1 MVARDECDV
10 TFTTFLCRR
19 IAPNFGVS
27 DHSMILVDDKNE
39 TLFVNPDPVKV
50 KIENGLITRVNK
62 HLNLADTN
70 GVNPGFYHYSA
81 KDIQTIF
88 VDIYKHVES
97 GDDDQS
103 LYLSLDRVA
112 HKMKIQ
118 PRFCKNVAWVDVDSS
133 EDLARLKSHFTDNDK
148 AFSLMKNIIVIIPAR
163 MGSPFSRK
171 AVIPH

>member
-1 MVARDECDV
+1 MAL
-10 TFTTFLCRR
+10 TQGF
-19 IAPNFGVS
+19 
-27 DHSMILVDDKNE
+27 
-39 TLFVNPDPVKV
+39 
-50 KIENGLITRVNK
+50 ITIV
-62 HLNLADTN
+62 
-70 GVNPGFYHYSA
+70 P

-133 EDLARLKSHFTDNDK
+133 EDLARLKSHFT
-148 AFSLMKNIIVIIPAR
+148 
-163 MGSPFSRK
+163 GQ
-171 AVIPH
+171 